1 MSYPVQ
7 ILTPVAFTLN
17 LVYVRQHSEG
27 ISTMSTP
34 GVVRCLPMEGVVEMT
49 TGLTLLKNVTEYAV
63 QVRVLTSPTSFEMD
77 FSCRY

>member
-1 MSYPVQ
+1 
-7 ILTPVAFTLN
+7 
-17 LVYVRQHSEG
+17 
-27 ISTMSTP
+27 MSTR

-63 QVRVLTSPTSFEMD
+63 QVRVLTNPTSLEMD